1 MKRDRIPSLMAAI
14 TLSFTGIACS
24 GPSSVVTSGDLDK
37 LAAARDMNQQQEA
50 LALARSMYMELLDAG
65 SRIRSDLDNL
75 GRLHQQWKT
84 EILALL
90 SSEDGRFLAAEQPDA
105 VSFRAHVETMRAVTD
120 SSIEAM
126 ISELDALVEPA
137 KGAINSG
144 VIAGAPD
151 PSLSSRLAA
160 LDGRVQSALAPY
172 VQAVPAIQAM
182 LATAKQRGIRS
193 ETTLQQ
199 AVDALI
205 YADSQDRT
213 NQVEAARKAAEA
225 EVTAKLA
232 QAEQAL
238 IRARGEQQL
247 QALRAE
253 ESHLRASMEADALK
267 ARASSP
273 DTLKRLEPFVTKAS
287 MSLETPRPFVY
298 QWHRVQTETRSL
310 SFGAITGHKALEPT
324 EEGMQILQQIANST
338 ENDRPAWPADN
349 TKQHWDWV
357 RENQTLLRELGPT
370 LVELGYL
377 AP

>member
-1 MKRDRIPSLMAAI
+1 M
-14 TLSFTGIACS
+14 
-24 GPSSVVTSGDLDK
+24 
-37 LAAARDMNQQQEA
+37 
-50 LALARSMYMELLDAG
+50 
-65 SRIRSDLDNL
+65 
-75 GRLHQQWKT
+75 
-84 EILALL
+84 
-90 SSEDGRFLAAEQPDA
+90 
-105 VSFRAHVETMRAVTD
+105 VSFRANFQAMKAVTQ
-120 SSIEAM
+120 SSMEAM
-126 ISELDALVEPA
+126 TSELDALIGPA
-137 KGAINSG
+137 KEVIDSGAI
-144 VIAGAPD
+144 AGTPD
-151 PSLSSRLAA
+151 PNFSTRLAA
-160 LDGRVQSALAPY
+160 LETRVNRALEPY
-172 VQAVPAIQAM
+172 VQTVPAIQAM
-182 LATAKQRGIRS
+182 LAIAKQRGVRGDS
-193 ETTLQQ
+193 TLQQ
-199 AVDALI
+199 AVDALN
-205 YADSQDRT
+205 YADAQDRT
-213 NQVEAARKAAEA
+213 KQVEAARKVAEA
-225 EVTAKLA
+225 EVTEQLAEAK
-232 QAEQAL
+232 QAL

-324 EEGMQILQQIANST
+324 EEGLQILQQIANST

-349 TKQHWDWV
+349 TKEHWDWV